1 MNRDLER
8 DEVARRAFATTT
20 QMYQDQCNKVMCGQL
35 AEDPWVT
42 ASVFHVGTDLPPTD
56 WEAVGAEAEA
66 EAAALSLNR

>member
-20 QMYQDQCNKVMCGQL
+20 QMYQ
-35 AEDPWVT
+35 EDPWVT

-56 WEAVGAEAEA
+56 WEAAGA
-66 EAAALSLNR
+66 EAAAL